1 MKNKKVI
8 ILITIIAILIFLTIF
23 AFYYYKK
30 GKIGNTIINKSEEQ
44 IVENIL
50 NIKSYNANLEVTI
63 QTNKNTTKYVL
74 KQELKEEKCTQEVL
88 KPENIAG
95 VVTEYD
101 GNNLKIRNN
110 KLNLET
116 TFQDYKY
123 ITENNLW
130 LNSFI
135 KEFKESNNN
144 NKTNSTEK
152 EIILEIDNKK
162 NTYSTYKKLYID
174 KKTGKPTK
182 MQIEDVNQKVL
193 VYILYTEIK
202 IS

>member
-1 MKNKKVI
+1 MKNKKII
-8 ILITIIAILIFLTIF
+8 ILTIIIAILIFIIIF
-23 AFYYYKK
+23 ALYYYKK
-30 GKIGNTIINKSEEQ
+30 GKIGKTIINKSEEQ
-44 IVENIL
+44 IIESIL
-50 NIKSYNANLEVTI
+50 NIKSYDANLEVTI
-63 QTNKNTTKYVL
+63 QTNKNTTQYAL
-74 KQELKEEKCTQEVL
+74 KQELKEEKCIQEVV

-95 VVTEYD
+95 VITEYD
-101 GNNLKIRNN
+101 GNSLKIRNN

-135 KEFKESNNN
+135 KEFKETN
-144 NKTNSTEK
+144 NKKTSTTEK
-152 EIILEIDNKK
+152 EIILEIDNRK
-162 NTYSTYKKLYID
+162 NTYSSYKKLYID

>member
-1 MKNKKVI
+1 MKNKKII
-8 ILITIIAILIFLTIF
+8 ILTVIIAILIFLIIF
-23 AFYYYKK
+23 ALYYYKK

-44 IVENIL
+44 IIESIL
-50 NIKSYNANLEVTI
+50 NIKSYDANLEVTI
-63 QTNKNTTKYVL
+63 QTNKNTTQYAL
-74 KQELKEEKCTQEVL
+74 KQELKEEKCIQEVV

-95 VVTEYD
+95 VITEYD
-101 GNNLKIRNN
+101 GNSLKIRNN

-135 KEFKESNNN
+135 KEFKETN
-144 NKTNSTEK
+144 NKKTSTTEK
-152 EIILEIDNKK
+152 EIILEIDNRK
-162 NTYSTYKKLYID
+162 NTYSSYKKLYID